1 MAIQSS
7 QQDGEALKPQH
18 VEIKAP
24 ILYITT
30 LFQSTGASLIWPIAT
45 LYMHN
50 VLHETMTMAGMVVM
64 GLSIMMMIGSWVG
77 GHLFDRWNPYK
88 SILGA
93 VALATAMLAALTF
106 WHSWPVFAIFMLILG
121 FADGII
127 YTLLNSYAA
136 TIQSIDSRKV
146 FNLQYLFMNVGVVVG
161 TAIVGFLFNHG
172 VQFVFG
178 GATIM
183 YLIFSVMVFRYF
195 NVKGLAAQATKD
207 AAKAAKSNFRTPVL
221 IYALLGLAFSLYM
234 GYILWETV
242 VATHMTDL
250 GMTTQDYSF
259 LWTIN
264 GIVIIVGQGLLDRII
279 EKLPF
284 RLTVLGG
291 TALFAVSFLF
301 LMNAKTY
308 PMFIFTFMILTI
320 GEMFASPQMP
330 AWIDHI
336 SDPNAKGRAQGF
348 MTMAISLG
356 RAVGPLYGGLMIY
369 GGSYKALFAS
379 MFGIMMLFVVVTFI
393 LDRASR
399 RRKRR
404 LAN

>member
-1 MAIQSS
+1 MSILSA
-7 QQDGEALKPQH
+7 DGEVLKPKH

-24 ILYITT
+24 ILYVTT

-50 VLHETMTMAGMVVM
+50 VLHETMTMAGLVVM

-77 GHLFDRWNPYK
+77 GHLFDKWSPFK
-88 SILGA
+88 SIASA
-93 VALATAMLAALTF
+93 VALATTMLALLTF
-106 WHSWPVFAIFMLILG
+106 WHSWPVFAVFMLILG

-136 TIQSIDSRKV
+136 TIQSLDSRRV
-146 FNLQYLFMNVGVVVG
+146 FNMQYLFMNVGVVVG

-172 VQFVFG
+172 VQYVFG

-183 YLIFSVMVFRYF
+183 YAIFFVLVLRHF
-195 NVKGLAAQATKD
+195 NVKGMTAQASKE
-207 AAKAAKSNFRTPVL
+207 AAKAAKSNFKTPVL

-259 LWTIN
+259 LWTLN

-291 TALFAVSFLF
+291 TALFAISFIF
-301 LMNAKTY
+301 LMGAKTY

-330 AWIDHI
+330 AWIDDI
-336 SDPNAKGRAQGF
+336 SDPNAKGRSQGM

-356 RAVGPLYGGLMIY
+356 RAVGPLYGGLMID
-369 GGSYKALFAS
+369 GGSYKALFGS
-379 MFGIMMLFVVVTFI
+379 MFGIMMLFVIVTFI
-393 LDRASR
+393 LDRAFR
-399 RRKRR
+399 ARKRR
-404 LAN
+404 LNN